1 MGVPRR
7 RAKTRFRPQSRP
19 QEMQT
24 MDRDSG
30 SRGPLTAAIILALA
44 GLAVAVGAW
53 YYFNEMRSI
62 REMPPPPP
70 PSTEWTTA
78 PEGGVEVDLPETP
91 MTNVPPPSP
100 RPEPAP

>member
-1 MGVPRR
+1 
-7 RAKTRFRPQSRP
+7 
-19 QEMQT
+19 

-78 PEGGVEVDLPETP
+78 PEGGVEVDLPDVSGHKEIEWRTAGIFWDFP
-91 MTNVPPPSP
+91 G
-100 RPEPAP
+100 